1 MLHWNVGIYTNLIS
15 VNVLTEQREMGTL
28 PPVWAPS
35 QYSDLFALAAFERL
49 YAVSVQH
56 KNNRKKTKT
65 GTPTLG
71 NRLGLAFAFCI

>member
-15 VNVLTEQREMGTL
+15 VNVLTEQREMGML
-28 PPVWAPS
+28 PPVWAPW

-49 YAVSVQH
+49 YAV
-56 KNNRKKTKT
+56 REKTKN

>member
-1 MLHWNVGIYTNLIS
+1 
-15 VNVLTEQREMGTL
+15 MGML

-49 YAVSVQH
+49 YAV
-56 KNNRKKTKT
+56 REKTKN